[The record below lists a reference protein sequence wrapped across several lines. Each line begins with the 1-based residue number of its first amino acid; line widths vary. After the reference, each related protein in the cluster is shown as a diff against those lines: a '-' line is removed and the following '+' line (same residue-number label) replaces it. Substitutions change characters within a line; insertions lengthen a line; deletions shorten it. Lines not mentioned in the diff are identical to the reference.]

1 MMYLKVLDSYNQEQ
15 TIQWHVGE
23 TLPENFYDLQ
33 VLELQADCHELDHI
47 KMNFSNI
54 PFHQIKRVQR
64 WFGAM
69 AQFIAH
75 NL

>member
-33 VLELQADCHELDHI
+33 VLEAQADCHELQHI
-47 KMNFSNI
+47 QENFHNI
-54 PFHQIKRVQR
+54 PYHKTKRVQR

>member
-1 MMYLKVLDSYNQEQ
+1 MLYVITKNGASID
-15 TIQWHVGE
+15 WHVGE
-23 TLPENFYDLQ
+23 KLHEDFYYLD
-33 VLELQADCHELDHI
+33 VAEVQADCDELQHI
-47 KMNFSNI
+47 KENFHNI
-54 PFHQIKRVQR
+54 PYNKTKRVQR